1 MDNKSGRYGKP
12 KRKRGKRGR
21 RGGAH
26 ENFWNSP
33 EEGAAEERG
42 QHGTPKFI
50 IFFFMTLAY

>member
-1 MDNKSGRYGKP
+1 MDNKSERYGKP
-12 KRKRGKRGR
+12 KRKGGKRGR

-50 IFFFMTLAY
+50 IFFL